1 MLSAKDLTVIRGTQ
15 VQSLPDTCYLQA
27 LTQTTNGFGEIVDSW
42 ADSGS
47 AIACG
52 LEMKSGSE
60 KRKPENVVITYD
72 AILRL
77 AITEIPAETKRIR
90 VTKRH
95 NESVTAIIFDIVSPV
110 QRGASGNRILLQKVS
125 T

>member
-27 LTQTTNGFGEIVDSW
+27 LAKTTNTYGEIVDSW

-60 KRKPENVVITYD
+60 KRKPDNVVITYD

-77 AITEIPAETKRIR
+77 AITEMPTETKRVR

-95 NESVTAIIFDIVSPV
+95 GESVTAIIFDIVSPV

>member
-1 MLSAKDLTVIRGTQ
+1 MLSSKDLFVMRGTQ
-15 VQSLPDTCYLQA
+15 VNSLPDTCYLQT
-27 LTQTTNGFGEIVDSW
+27 LSQSTNSFGEVVNSW
-42 ADSGS
+42 TDAAES
-47 AIACG
+47 IACG

-60 KRKPENVVITYD
+60 KRKPENTVVTYD

-77 AITEIPAETKRIR
+77 AITEIPAETKRVR

-95 NESVTAIIFDIVSPV
+95 NENVTEIIFDIVSPI
-110 QRGASGNRILLQKVS
+110 QRGASGNRLLLQKVS